1 MKLNEEQIL
10 HLLDLLEADTVLYLM
25 NHRSVDVLSGSQ
37 KTQNILFNKEIMKQ
51 LKKGLKWLMQTNQH

>member
-51 LKKGLKWLMQTNQH
+51 LKKGLK